1 MLKQLVAA
9 PLELPF
15 RDFNTFR
22 KYWNRNGAY
31 GSWQARRDILDQ
43 YFEPLHKFLGER
55 EAKSLTSTLVSAISP
70 RQVTGWP
77 RVDEEIST
85 SAATPRTA

>member
-55 EAKSLTSTLVSAISP
+55 EAKLLTSTLVSAISP